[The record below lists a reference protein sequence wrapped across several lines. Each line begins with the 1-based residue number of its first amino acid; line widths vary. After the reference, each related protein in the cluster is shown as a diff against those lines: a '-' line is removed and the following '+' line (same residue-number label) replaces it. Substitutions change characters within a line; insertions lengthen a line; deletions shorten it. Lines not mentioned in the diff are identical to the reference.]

1 MFLSVMCNFYCV
13 LFQGDYDPTK
23 TKVLHFAMNP
33 TALAQKRR
41 GEELERLQE
50 ENAKLKKRLEVLEE
64 SGAQAVDVTMQ
75 VQSKLQEPS
84 TSKEL
89 VGTCS
94 SVGPIID
101 YDNDNNDDNN
111 DNNNNDDDNNNNND
125 DNNNYSNNDNNNNNS
140 NNNNDNNDND
150 NNNNNNSSSNNNNN
164 NNDDDN
170 SNNSNNDNNDNNNN
184 SNNNNDDNNNN
195 NDNNNDLYFTRVTQS
210 NIGFDFRCL

>member
-1 MFLSVMCNFYCV
+1 MCNFYCV

-41 GEELERLQE
+41 GEELGRLQE

-111 DNNNNDDDNNNNND
+111 DNNNNDDDNNNND
-125 DNNNYSNNDNNNNNS
+125 DDHNSN
-140 NNNNDNNDND
+140 NNNNDNNNYND
-150 NNNNNNSSSNNNNN
+150 SSNNNND
-164 NNDDDN
+164 DDDN
-170 SNNSNNDNNDNNNN
+170 SNNSNNKNDNQN
-184 SNNNNDDNNNN
+184 
-195 NDNNNDLYFTRVTQS
+195 
-210 NIGFDFRCL
+210 